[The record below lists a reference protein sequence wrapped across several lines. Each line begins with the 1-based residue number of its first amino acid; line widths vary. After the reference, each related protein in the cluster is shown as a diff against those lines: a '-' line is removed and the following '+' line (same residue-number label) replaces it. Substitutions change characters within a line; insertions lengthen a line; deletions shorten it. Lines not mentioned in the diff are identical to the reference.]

1 MSKQT
6 QVQRAYGQ
14 YPALINI
21 ANEPKVSRRNPTAA
35 DRAELGQ
42 IWINKLTNEV
52 YMLTSVGTVAGGNF
66 GAAVWTRLDNGAG
79 ATGIA
84 WITTAAAN
92 VNMAVNSG
100 YYLTNPGAIT
110 LVLPVASVVGDEI
123 WITTEDASGAGAGI
137 QVTQGAWQRIRG
149 AADITGVGGGTK
161 FSILNS
167 MQESVVVH
175 LICTVANTQ
184 WDVVSINAI
193 ANYAV

>member
-21 ANEPKVSRRNPTAA
+21 ANEPKISRRNPTAA

-52 YMLTSVGTVAGGNF
+52 YILTSVGTVAGGNP
-66 GAAVWTRLDNGAG
+66 GAAVWTRMDNGSG

-84 WITTAAAN
+84 WITTGAAA

-100 YYLTNPGAIT
+100 YYLTNVGAVT
-110 LVLPVASVVGDEI
+110 LTLPAASVLGDEI
-123 WITTEDASGAGAGI
+123 WITTEDASALLAGI
-137 QVTQGAWQRIRG
+137 IITQGAAQTIRNAG
-149 AADITGVGGGTK
+149 EVSTAGGGAK
-161 FSILNS
+161 FSIINNF
-167 MQESVVVH
+167 QKAIDVH

-184 WDVVSINAI
+184 WDVVSANAPINL
-193 ANYAV
+193 V